1 MRHLP
6 HPDLMKPLHVLLRAI
21 GATTL
26 VLGCLV
32 ASAQDARPVEWVLG
46 YAPGGGSDV
55 LARSLGE
62 AMGKSL
68 GQPIVIT
75 NKPGA
80 ATNIAADYAAK
91 ARDVE
96 HTLLTADFA
105 TLAANPALFAKLPY
119 NAERDFVPVGLL
131 GRFPMILVVGPQ
143 VPVRNWK
150 EFLAWAQIPAGGTPY
165 ASAGVGSPHHLS
177 VELLGDAAKLKLTH
191 VAYRGAAPAVQDVM
205 AGQVPFMFIDSAV
218 GYPFISAGKLKAIG
232 VASPTRIKTMAE
244 IPTLAEQ
251 GLPNFEAWAWQGL
264 VAPAAAKPE
273 TVARYSR
280 ALQQA
285 LASTAIKARFQALGV
300 QAMPGTPA
308 QMTSYVKTERE
319 RWGRLI
325 QANNIKLD

>member
-1 MRHLP
+1 MSSFSFLS
-6 HPDLMKPLHVLLRAI
+6 RAV
-21 GATTL
+21 GAAALALCSLAAT
-26 VLGCLV
+26 
-32 ASAQDARPVEWVLG
+32 AQDSKPIEWVLG

-55 LARSLGE
+55 LARTLGE

-68 GQPIVIT
+68 GQPILIT

-91 ARDVE
+91 ARDTE

-131 GRFPMILVVGPQ
+131 GRFPMILVVGPN
-143 VPVRNWK
+143 VPARNWK
-150 EFLAWAQIPAGGTPY
+150 EFLVWAQANAGGTSY
-165 ASAGVGSPHHLS
+165 ASAGMGSPHHLA
-177 VELLGDAAKLKLTH
+177 VEMLGDTAKLKLTH

-205 AGQVPFMFIDSAV
+205 GGQVPFMFIDSAV
-218 GYPFISAGKLKAIG
+218 GYPFITAGKLKAIG
-232 VASPTRIKTMAE
+232 VASPARIKTMAE

-280 ALQQA
+280 ALQDA

-300 QAMPGTPA
+300 EAMPGTPA
-308 QMTSYVKTERE
+308 QMSSYVKTERE

-325 QANNIKLD
+325 RDNNIKLD

>member
-1 MRHLP
+1 MRNFSFLS
-6 HPDLMKPLHVLLRAI
+6 RAV
-21 GATTL
+21 GAAAL
-26 VLGCLV
+26 ALCCL
-32 ASAQDARPVEWVLG
+32 AAAAQDGKPIEWVLG

-68 GQPIVIT
+68 GQPVLIT

-80 ATNIAADYAAK
+80 ATNIAADYVAK
-91 ARDVE
+91 ARDTE

-119 NAERDFVPVGLL
+119 NAERDFVPIGLL
-131 GRFPMILVVGPQ
+131 GRFPMILVVGPN
-143 VPVRNWK
+143 VPVRTWK
-150 EFLAWAQIPAGGTPY
+150 EFQAWAQANAGGTSY
-165 ASAGVGSPHHLS
+165 ASAGVGSPHHLA
-177 VELLGDAAKLKLTH
+177 VELLGEAAQLKLTH
-191 VAYRGAAPAVQDVM
+191 VAYRGAAPAAQDVM
-205 AGQVPFMFIDSAV
+205 GGQVPFMFIDSAV
-218 GYPFISAGKLKAIG
+218 GYPFITAGKLKAIG
-232 VASPTRIKTMAE
+232 VASQARLKTMAD

-264 VAPAAAKPE
+264 VAPVGARPE

-280 ALQQA
+280 ALQEA

-308 QMTSYVKTERE
+308 QMSRYVFTERA

-325 QANNIKLD
+325 AANHIKLD